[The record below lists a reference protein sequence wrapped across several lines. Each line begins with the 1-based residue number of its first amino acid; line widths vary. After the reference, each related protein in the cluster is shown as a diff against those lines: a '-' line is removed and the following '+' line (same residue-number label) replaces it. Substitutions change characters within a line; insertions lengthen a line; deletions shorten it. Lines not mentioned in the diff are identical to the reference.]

1 MPNVL
6 SKLPD
11 IIGAWIGLAIGLFL
25 MTLFLLPAFLFG
37 WIMWGWASP
46 AAIYSFIYD
55 KTFMIVIGAAFM
67 LLLIWT
73 EGFKASLDD
82 APALA
87 KFQYETP
94 NPGWLWRYYLGRNRD
109 LIEAYW
115 RVYNFE
121 VTEDSLAVYLQQQ
134 MPKVYRRHT
143 QAMSFFPEWLL
154 LRRVNG
160 HIRSSHVRHT
170 RNGPVNVRSHH
181 VSDHTRSRRR

>member
-25 MTLFLLPAFLFG
+25 MPLFFLPAFLFG
-37 WIMWGWASP
+37 WIMWDWASP

-55 KTFMIVIGAAFM
+55 KTFMIVIGMALL

-73 EGFKASLDD
+73 EGFKASLDE

-87 KFQYETP
+87 KFQYEKP

-115 RVYNFE
+115 RVYKFE
-121 VTEDSLAVYLQQQ
+121 VTEDSLAVYLQQH
-134 MPKVYRRHT
+134 MPKVYRHHT
-143 QAMSFFPEWLL
+143 QAISFFPEWLGL
-154 LRRVNG
+154 QHVSG
-160 HIRSSHVRHT
+160 HIRSGHVRYT
-170 RNGPVNVRSHH
+170 RNGPVDVRSHY
-181 VSDHTRSRRR
+181 VSGHSRSRRR